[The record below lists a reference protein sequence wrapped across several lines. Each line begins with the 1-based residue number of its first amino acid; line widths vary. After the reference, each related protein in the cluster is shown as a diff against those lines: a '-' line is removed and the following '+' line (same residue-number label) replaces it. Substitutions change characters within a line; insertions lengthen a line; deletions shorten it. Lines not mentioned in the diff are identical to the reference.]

1 MEEAIKKRE
10 ATDYEKKIYDAVR
23 DYFDLA
29 IYIIEQDTGIHITKR
44 MAEMILDEY
53 IASRGYMYY
62 WATPY
67 NIPWMLLYF
76 TRPFSCF
83 RTTIRKNTS
92 LWKFFD
98 QRDDVTLEPLGENYV
113 VKNNGKFLTLKY
125 CTILHDRKVIDDE
138 VIETIHFQVFD
149 EKDEKITTDYD
160 HILKINETRFP
171 NLVENA
177 KHRNHELLQL
187 AKEKMPEEPPSSTW
201 ES

>member
-1 MEEAIKKRE
+1 M
-10 ATDYEKKIYDAVR
+10 
-23 DYFDLA
+23 
-29 IYIIEQDTGIHITKR
+29 
-44 MAEMILDEY
+44 
-53 IASRGYMYY
+53 
-62 WATPY
+62 
-67 NIPWMLLYF
+67 
-76 TRPFSCF
+76 
-83 RTTIRKNTS
+83 
-92 LWKFFD
+92 
-98 QRDDVTLEPLGENYV
+98 
-113 VKNNGKFLTLKY
+113 KNNGKFLTLKY
-125 CTILHDRKVIDDE
+125 CTILHERKVIDDE

>member
-1 MEEAIKKRE
+1 MKKFKLHQGTEKSFLISKENFEAKTIGKNPCVLKNDDEEKRCFPICQACDNPIQLIDVYKE
-10 ATDYEKKIYDAVR
+10 LKNADPSYGKSTNLADYNHRSYLFCPCSSQSKSVTKNINERKATDYEKKIYDAVR

-83 RTTIRKNTS
+83 RTTIRKNTC

-98 QRDDVTLEPLGENYV
+98 QRDDVTL
-113 VKNNGKFLTLKY
+113 
-125 CTILHDRKVIDDE
+125 
-138 VIETIHFQVFD
+138 
-149 EKDEKITTDYD
+149 
-160 HILKINETRFP
+160 
-171 NLVENA
+171 
-177 KHRNHELLQL
+177 
-187 AKEKMPEEPPSSTW
+187 
-201 ES
+201 